1 MLKLSVLKVENPSCF
16 WGRVIWASGGNTQT
30 TEQYDNLHTQ
40 MNLFY
45 HNISW
50 NLRKLNPR
58 PIEEGKVY
66 VVYWP
71 VMKSWCRAMVES
83 VIMDSE
89 SCRARCLLVDHG
101 EWLVAPSDQIRDAAQ
116 NFLQLPVWVRKFH
129 LGGIQPTTLR
139 VSFLEKAKLV
149 PSTRWDSSAT
159 LYLHNLLKDSTQA
172 EAVLL
177 ESEPESTSIELYL
190 TIRDIKICVND
201 DLVAKGFAYYSST
214 KSTDGSGLGE
224 VVRFP
229 VVPSSG
235 LHQIVSKTSN
245 KPPSVRVNS
254 LAAPRAGDLLTAPSP
269 PQSQEHEQMISK
281 AYGRS
286 EVTEQPPGSQS
297 KNSLGAAAE
306 RASSED
312 PDLSPSAALTT
323 DLSLFRSLKSLNSS
337 TVYQQEAHSELND
350 CHPTEMTSVCITCTK
365 QDELT
370 SETVI
375 PEEDVL
381 LCMSGKSGAAS
392 FVESRQ
398 VHLPDAGDETSS
410 SESGPTEKTWRCI
423 EDWACARL
431 LEWLNPGR
439 LNPNPHAADDVV
451 VPSDPRRRGILLHTA
466 FPVDPC
472 TNLDDAPI
480 TDDLRRVLQRKQYST
495 LSLADRYSW
504 PAVARGSN
512 TLIVSHSADQPLSYL
527 APLVTHILYNSIFC
541 SNTYNT
547 GPIAVLLCPG
557 WEKAQMLYDLL
568 EEIKV
573 THVLHPVIVLLG
585 VGKDEAKS
593 VKIPKN
599 CLLLVTTPF
608 SLVLLLSCRCFMF
621 MRLYHVVLD
630 EADQLLTHAADQMV
644 TILQHFQKVTFSEI
658 NASCPKQLIAVAKRW
673 AGGMEG
679 LVGTYMPSPFILI
692 TIPEELRS
700 RMWLFS
706 LLVVAPLRGECANL
720 EHAKPFLESKGLS
733 YPKLGDLDW
742 LEKFYFMVDMT
753 SHLNTLNKN
762 LHGKGSVALQLL
774 EDVLEF
780 ERKMTVFA
788 RDVQREISQPDL
800 EIELAK
806 IADKDLWVSKFKS
819 LTADLKEVAHQ
830 KANLAKQHKWN
841 DIENLPKPDK
851 LVFETW
857 SAIPDTYMNM
867 KKYACGVLSI
877 FGSTYLCEQVF
888 SSMNFIKTKY
898 CSCLTN
904 ESLQSCVKTKLTP
917 TQVSLLTLESSKIS
931 VMLGALEFNPDI
943 SQKTLIVA
951 SSAQEVEDVFKVMK
965 SKSTFCLRT
974 HEGLTHQFDNV
985 IQQWRK
991 DIGPRS
997 HVVLVTTT
1005 GCLECLGITDASC
1018 VIHYSFPTSR
1028 KLFGNRL
1035 LCMADNFRNL
1045 ADRDQTESH
1054 RSLARSVLL
1063 ISERNISHIVGVVRY
1078 MGRTNTLLPPV
1089 LLSFTQGI
1097 LVTREYEKT
1106 NRPLCSYLKS
1116 FGVCRDSS
1124 MCPDRHRLISQLDQS
1139 ELPASGVIQVVP
1151 LYVKTAS
1158 LLYGHIIG
1166 KDDGGFHI
1174 MTSEMASY
1182 YADRKPGAK
1191 EMLVGGLYA
1200 VEEDDVFHRVKILP
1214 VPDRHDGLFFRVQ
1227 FIDVGKEQVL
1237 KSCQILELPEQFH
1250 SLPSQAV
1257 EMIICHVKPVNAEK
1271 NWHPK
1276 VTRTIGQK
1284 IRGLVHQ
1291 ATAVLSLGNTV
1302 FVDPMVRVRQV
1313 PGLKTVINEYNIQS
1327 EILKTGMAVPNPDH
1341 VALLRALWQEEP
1353 SSGTEAVHIFG

>member
-410 SESGPTEKTWRCI
+410 ESGPTEKTWRCI

-692 TIPEELRS
+692 TIPEE
-700 RMWLFS
+700 
-706 LLVVAPLRGECANL
+706 
-720 EHAKPFLESKGLS
+720 
-733 YPKLGDLDW
+733 
-742 LEKFYFMVDMT
+742 
-753 SHLNTLNKN
+753 
-762 LHGKGSVALQLL
+762 
-774 EDVLEF
+774 
-780 ERKMTVFA
+780 
-788 RDVQREISQPDL
+788 
-800 EIELAK
+800 
-806 IADKDLWVSKFKS
+806 
-819 LTADLKEVAHQ
+819 
-830 KANLAKQHKWN
+830 
-841 DIENLPKPDK
+841 
-851 LVFETW
+851 
-857 SAIPDTYMNM
+857 
-867 KKYACGVLSI
+867 
-877 FGSTYLCEQVF
+877 
-888 SSMNFIKTKY
+888 
-898 CSCLTN
+898 
-904 ESLQSCVKTKLTP
+904 
-917 TQVSLLTLESSKIS
+917 VSLLTLESSKIS